1 VEISLFNIDEH
12 SVGISIKDSGVGI
25 SKEYLP
31 DLFEPFV
38 QQEMGYSRPFE
49 GMGLGLP
56 IVKKLVD
63 ANNGEI
69 KVESE
74 PGKGST
80 FTLGFRKG

>member
-1 VEISLFNIDEH
+1 
-12 SVGISIKDSGVGI
+12 
-25 SKEYLP
+25 
-31 DLFEPFV
+31 
-38 QQEMGYSRPFE
+38 MAT
-49 GMGLGLP
+49 

-80 FTLGFRKG
+80 FTLGSGKVNTILTYCLKILTCDFH

>member
-1 VEISLFNIDEH
+1 MIQLFVDPTDAKNIIHYLFDNAVKYTKNGTVDISLFNIDEH

-49 GMGLGLP
+49 GMGLGY
-56 IVKKLVD
+56 
-63 ANNGEI
+63 NC
-69 KVESE
+69 
-74 PGKGST
+74 
-80 FTLGFRKG
+80 